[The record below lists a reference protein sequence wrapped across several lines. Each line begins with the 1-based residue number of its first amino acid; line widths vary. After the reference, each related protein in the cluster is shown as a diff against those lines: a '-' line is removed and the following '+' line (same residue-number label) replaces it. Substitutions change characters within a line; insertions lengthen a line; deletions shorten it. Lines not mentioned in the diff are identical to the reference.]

1 MNEISVI
8 VPENFVT
15 DEATLFRRRI
25 INLIRNGEKNFNIDF
40 SKCSFMDNMGIGALM
55 AIYNKCMTINGSFKL
70 LAVDNPNIIKIFEL
84 TELTNLFE
92 IKNQI

>member
-55 AIYNKCMTINGSFKL
+55 VIYNKCKTINGSFKL
-70 LAVDNPNIIKIFEL
+70 LAVNHPNVIKSFEIAEL
-84 TELTNLFE
+84 TSLFE
-92 IKNQI
+92 IENQI